1 MAVVIGLM
9 MGAGVFLVWQS
20 WWAPDEGAGKRRPSR
35 WRVRLA
41 DQLVQA
47 GATGVTVAGL
57 IGVAAAVAIVTGVL
71 VGAVTGSV
79 MIAVLIGVIASRG
92 PFALVAMRAA
102 RRRAALREAWPEAV
116 DNLASGVRAG
126 LSLPDA
132 LGQVGERG
140 PEGLRADFRR
150 FAADYRA
157 SGRFEE
163 ALDRLK
169 ARLADPIADRIVES
183 LRVTREVGGSDLGVV
198 LRALSTFLREDLRT
212 RGELE
217 SRQSWTVNAARL
229 AVAAPWVVLMLL
241 AGRPE
246 AAAAYDTPA
255 GVTVLVLGAVS
266 TVAAYRLMVRIGKLP
281 AEERVLR

>member
-1 MAVVIGLM
+1 MTLLTGLA

-20 WWAPDEGAGKRRPSR
+20 WWAPAADAAPRRQSR
-35 WRVRLA
+35 WRTRIA

-47 GATGVTVAGL
+47 GATGVSVEGL
-57 IGVAAAVAIVTGVL
+57 VGVAVGVAVVVGVL
-71 VGAVTGSV
+71 VGAVTGSAV
-79 MIAVLIGVIASRG
+79 IAALIGAIAARG

-126 LSLPDA
+126 LALPDA
-132 LGQVGERG
+132 LAQVGDRG

-157 SGRFEE
+157 SGRFED
-163 ALDRLK
+163 ALDLLK
-169 ARLADPIADRIVES
+169 TRLADPIADRIIES
-183 LRVTREVGGSDLGVV
+183 LRVTREVGGADLGVV
-198 LRALSTFLREDLRT
+198 LGALSTFLREDLRT

-229 AVAAPWVVLMLL
+229 AVAAPWLVLLLL

-246 AAAAYDTPA
+246 AAAAYETPA
-255 GVTVLVLGAVS
+255 GVTVLLVGAAS
-266 TVAAYRLMVRIGKLP
+266 TLAAYRLMVRIGRLP